1 MKNILNAVI
10 AAAMLASAGAAAAAT
25 TDGTAGALIIAPLQV
40 AKKADLYFG
49 TIAPSLTTGDVVVVG
64 FDGSKKCGAALT
76 CLSTDE
82 TAASFAVTG
91 EPDYSYIVTLPTTAT
106 IANAKGVQMDIVNF
120 TGSKDSGLLVN
131 GADNFEV
138 GGTLKVA
145 ANQPAGKYTG
155 SFTVAVEY
163 Q

>member
-1 MKNILNAVI
+1 MKTILNAVI
-10 AAAMLASAGAAAAAT
+10 AAAMLSSAGAALAAT
-25 TDGTAGALIIAPLQV
+25 ADGTAGAKIVAPLQV

-49 TIAPSLTTGDVVVVG
+49 TIAPSLTTADVVTVG
-64 FDGSKKCGAALT
+64 FDGAKQCGPALT

-91 EPDYSYIVTLPTTAT
+91 EPDFSYIVTLPTAT
-106 IANAKGVQMDIVNF
+106 TISNGAGVQMDVVNF
-120 TGSKDSGLLVN
+120 TGSKAAGLLVN

-155 SFTVAVEY
+155 TFTVAVEY